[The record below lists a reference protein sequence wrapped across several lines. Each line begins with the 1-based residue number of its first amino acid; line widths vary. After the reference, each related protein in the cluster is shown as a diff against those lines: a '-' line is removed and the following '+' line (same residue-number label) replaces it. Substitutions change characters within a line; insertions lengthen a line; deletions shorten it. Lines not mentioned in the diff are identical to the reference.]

1 MALGAVAIGRI
12 LVRKLAVRETHFAR
26 VSVDDLSVNRL
37 RVREFVRDDV
47 PPPPIR

>member
-1 MALGAVAIGRI
+1 MAVGAVAIGRFV
-12 LVRKLAVRETHFAR
+12 VRRFAVKDAQFSR
-26 VSVDDLSVNRL
+26 VAIGDLNVNRL